1 MTELEENKNQLFL
14 DLAMV
19 HPLTVFDEVNFIDL
33 LEHSLSLNV
42 FEKKRVIDSI
52 PNLSQFQIDELE
64 KVFVDEREEFKKLLA
79 TEAEAIKE
87 LVVKQK
93 EWWEQLKEMYIQEKL
108 KKSSEWEDQAK
119 IDDLKSSLGL

>member
-1 MTELEENKNQLFL
+1 MTTEENKNQLFL
-14 DLAMV
+14 DLAQN
-19 HPLTVFDEVNFIDL
+19 HPLTDFDEVNFIDL

-93 EWWEQLKEMYIQEKL
+93 EGWEQLRDMYIQENL
-108 KKSSEWEDQAK
+108 KKSSEGQDQAK

>member
-52 PNLSQFQIDELE
+52 PNLSQFQIDELV
-64 KVFVDEREEFKKLLA
+64 KVFVDEREEFKKLLS

-93 EWWEQLKEMYIQEKL
+93 EWWEQLREMYIQENL
-108 KKSSEWEDQAK
+108 KKSSEGQDQAK

>member
-1 MTELEENKNQLFL
+1 MQEQNQNQIFL
-14 DLAMV
+14 DLMLI
-19 HPLTVFDEVNFIDL
+19 HPLTTFEESYFLDL

-52 PNLSQFQIDELE
+52 PNLSQFQIDELV

-79 TEAEAIKE
+79 TEGEAIKE

-93 EWWEQLKEMYIQEKL
+93 DWWDQLRDIYLQEWL
-108 KKSSEWEDQAK
+108 KKQSEGQDQSK
-119 IDDLKSSLGL
+119 IDDLKNSLGL

>member
-14 DLAMV
+14 DLAGV
-19 HPLTVFDEVNFIDL
+19 HPLTVFDEVDFIDL

-93 EWWEQLKEMYIQEKL
+93 EWWEQLKEMYIQENL

>member
-1 MTELEENKNQLFL
+1 MTEENKNQIFL
-14 DLAMV
+14 DLMMI
-19 HPLTVFDEVNFIDL
+19 HPLTTFEEVYFLDL

-52 PNLSQFQIDELE
+52 PNLSQFQIDELV
-64 KVFVDEREEFKKLLA
+64 KVFVDEREEFKKLIS
-79 TEAEAIKE
+79 TEGEAIKE

-93 EWWEQLKEMYIQEKL
+93 EWWAQLSDIYLQEWL
-108 KKSSEWEDQAK
+108 KKQSEGQDQSK

>member
-1 MTELEENKNQLFL
+1 MTTEENKNQLFL
-14 DLAMV
+14 DLASV
-19 HPLTVFDEVNFIDL
+19 HPLTVFDEVDFIDL

-52 PNLSQFQIDELE
+52 PNLSQFQIDELV
-64 KVFVDEREEFKKLLA
+64 KVFVDEREEFKKLLS

-93 EWWEQLKEMYIQEKL
+93 E
-108 KKSSEWEDQAK
+108 
-119 IDDLKSSLGL
+119 

>member
-1 MTELEENKNQLFL
+1 MTTEENKNQLFL
-14 DLAMV
+14 DLASV
-19 HPLTVFDEVNFIDL
+19 HPLTVFDEVDFIDL

-52 PNLSQFQIDELE
+52 PNLSQFQIDELV
-64 KVFVDEREEFKKLLA
+64 KVFVDEREEFKKLLS

-93 EWWEQLKEMYIQEKL
+93 EWWEQLKDMYIQENL

-119 IDDLKSSLGL
+119 IDDLKSSLWL